1 MENVFGVFGNKA
13 TDYQIWTLLVYN
25 KQFQYLQV
33 QQHNCQLM
41 NNQFLRFRTRRKI
54 LDKLQIHLQPLLWW
68 VRGRWQ
74 VRANLDIIIFRIILP
89 PRPRFKGLRK
99 RIWFLL
105 LEEHKTLKLHC
116 LRIISESRLLKLSK
130 RIARKFLHL
139 IVLFVAI
146 SPIVRGLRNLNL
158 KENLEDFL
166 NPKMLQFIDL
176 LMLLMI
182 LENLK
187 LSLTI
192 FSLDESPKY

>member
-1 MENVFGVFGNKA
+1 MGNVFGVFGNKA

-41 NNQFLRFRTRRKI
+41 NNQFLRFRTKRKI
-54 LDKLQIHLQPLLWW
+54 LDKLQIHLQLLLWW

-74 VRANLDIIIFRIILP
+74 VRANLNTIILRIILP
-89 PRPRFKGLRK
+89 PRPPFKDLRK

-130 RIARKFLHL
+130 RIARKCLHL
-139 IVLFVAI
+139 IVLFVAT
-146 SPIVRGLRNLNL
+146 SPIVRGLKNLNL